1 MNNRLY
7 TPLLL
12 GQTGFFLVAINLIA
26 KSNYIEYAATL
37 LIVLS
42 LLAICIYGKK
52 RELFKVNNVI
62 YLLLEASYLVYIFFK
77 AIQHIN

>member
-1 MNNRLY
+1 MNNKFEASQ
-7 TPLLL
+7 LL

-52 RELFKVNNVI
+52 RELFKVSNVI
-62 YLLLEASYLVYIFFK
+62 YLLLEASYLVYVCFK
-77 AIQHIN
+77 T